1 MLKLLVVDDEPIIR
15 SGISGLIEWEKY
27 GYEICGEAEDGPSA
41 VEVIQK
47 LKPDLVLLDLH
58 LPGFSGLEVIKKI
71 RADVNREGAAA
82 NNNAHFIVISG
93 YSEFEYVKEAIN
105 LEVDGY
111 IVKPI
116 EENILIERITSIAAK
131 IKMTSPQERMKI
143 QFLEI
148 IEGVYNE
155 KLYGPFCF
163 NPGYVQAVFVSIEN
177 ISSED
182 DAQKMQVLTN
192 FFQKDICHKFSYR
205 EFIVFLFEN
214 TQEVAVK
221 RMLENL
227 CNYLD
232 KFKGWTAVTLGSRC
246 MEDSSGSGIRKT
258 FLEAE
263 ELMKTIFF
271 YSVKKYLSIEDIQN
285 RKSDGQIWDN
295 DQKAKE
301 LCSYIQIIDTKKIQS
316 FFQDI
321 EAGFFHSDKTPEQ
334 IRQECMAL
342 MIETRS
348 EIIKKIPALREKFG
362 TGKEILDA
370 IMRQRYLKTIID
382 TMTQTCLH
390 ITELLPLLSADSS
403 FQRIISYVKNNY
415 YEDLRL
421 ESLGQLFYYN
431 CAYLGKRFKEY
442 TGKNFHTYLDMIRV
456 DAAKDM
462 LQNTDMKVYEI
473 SSAVG
478 YTNTDYFYSKFKKY
492 TGKSPLI
499 FRKNDADTLFM
510 EEK

>member
-41 VEVIQK
+41 VEAIQK

-58 LPGFSGLEVIKKI
+58 LPGFSGLDVIKKI
-71 RADVNREGAAA
+71 RGGGIDNI
-82 NNNAHFIVISG
+82 NLHFIVISG

-105 LEVDGY
+105 LDVDGY
-111 IVKPI
+111 IAKPI
-116 EENILIERITSIAAK
+116 EEDALIERITSIAAK
-131 IKMTSPQERMKI
+131 IKMTSPQEHIRI

-148 IEGVYNE
+148 MEGVYNE
-155 KLYGPFCF
+155 ELYGPFCF
-163 NPGYVQAVFVSIEN
+163 NSGYVQSVFVSIEN
-177 ISSED
+177 LTSED
-182 DAQKMQVLTN
+182 NANRTQALMN

-214 TQEVAVK
+214 TQEAAVK
-221 RMLENL
+221 LMLENL
-227 CNYLD
+227 CNCLE
-232 KFKGWTAVTLGSRC
+232 KFKGWSAVTLGSRC
-246 MEDSSGSGIRKT
+246 LEEGSGSGIRKT
-258 FLEAE
+258 CFEAE
-263 ELMKTIFF
+263 ELMTTVFF
-271 YSVKKYLSIEDIQN
+271 YRRKKYLSIEDIQN
-285 RKSDGQIWDN
+285 RKSGGQIWDN
-295 DQKAKE
+295 DQKTKE
-301 LCSYIQIIDTKKIQS
+301 LCSYIQIIDTKRIQS
-316 FFQDI
+316 FFTDI
-321 EAGFFHSDKTPEQ
+321 ETDFFHSDRTPEQ

-348 EIIKKIPALREKFG
+348 EIIKKFPVLREKLE
-362 TGKEILDA
+362 TGKKTLDA

-382 TMTQTCLH
+382 TMTEACLH

-415 YEDLRL
+415 NEDLRL

-442 TGKNFHTYLDMIRV
+442 TGKNFHTYLDMLRI
-456 DAAKDM
+456 DAAKEM

-478 YTNTDYFYSKFKKY
+478 YANTDYFYSKFKKH
-492 TGKSPLI
+492 TGKSPLVY
-499 FRKNDADTLFM
+499 RKKDVTALFM